1 MSTRSII
8 DAFDRWQKNRQ
19 PLVMATVYVTEG
31 STYSKAGHRILIA
44 ANGDYQGL
52 VSGGC
57 LEGDLAE
64 HATSVIENG
73 KSRTITYDLR
83 DDADDLWGMG
93 VGCNGVIKILLQR
106 LDIETGYE
114 PFQSIANCHLHSKPA
129 ICATIIECAD
139 NEIRLGATLIDWGND
154 YRSWGIPGAHRTAI
168 RRQCASMLGTGKPR
182 LVQHD
187 TQDPSLTVLYAPI
200 KPLPRLLILG
210 AGPDAAPLIRMAEE
224 IGWLVTVVDHR
235 PTYLEADIFGS
246 ARRIAV
252 EPERLKTVTDLSK
265 FSAAVVMSH
274 HLATDRIY
282 LDQLAQSHIAFL
294 GLLGPRERRDRLISE
309 LGNAGKSLR
318 KKLVGPVGIDIGA
331 DSPESIALS
340 ILAQIHQAL
349 SEPGN

>member
-44 ANGDYQGL
+44 ASGDYQGL

-168 RRQCASMLGTGKPR
+168 RRQCASILGTGKPR

-187 TQDPSLTVLYAPI
+187 TQDWSLTVLYAPI

-246 ARRIAV
+246 ARRIVA

-349 SEPGN
+349 SEPEN

>member
-1 MSTRSII
+1 MSTKSII
-8 DAFDRWQKNRQ
+8 DAYDKWRKNGE

-64 HATSVIENG
+64 HAASVIEDG
-73 KSRTITYDLR
+73 GSRTITYDLR

-106 LDIETGYE
+106 LDIEAGYE
-114 PFQSIANCHLHSKPA
+114 PYQSIANCHLHSRPA
-129 ICATIIECAD
+129 ICATIVESD
-139 NEIRLGATLIDWGND
+139 DSEIPIGATMIDWGND
-154 YRSWGIPGAHRTAI
+154 FRSWQMPGADRTAL
-168 RRQCASMLGTGKPR
+168 RQQCANMLGTGQPR
-182 LVQHD
+182 LVRHD
-187 TQDPSLTVLYAPI
+187 VHDSALTILYAPI

-210 AGPDAAPLIRMAEE
+210 AGPDAAPLVRMAEE

-235 PTYLEADIFGS
+235 PAYLETGWFGS
-246 ARRIAV
+246 AQRICT
-252 EPERLKTVTDLSK
+252 EPDRLKKATDLAN

-274 HLATDRIY
+274 HLATDRTY
-282 LDQLAQSHIAFL
+282 LSQLATFDIPFL
-294 GLLGPRERRDRLISE
+294 GILGPRDRRDRLISE
-309 LGNAGKSLR
+309 LGDDGKTLR
-318 KKLVGPVGIDIGA
+318 KKLIGPVGVDIGA

-340 ILAQIHQAL
+340 ILAQIHQVI
-349 SEPGN
+349 SEPTH